1 MELNLKKCYKELAV
15 EELEE
20 RVLTHFF
27 NVLKSVY
34 LEELVVLLSVY
45 LPWRLLE
52 EKSLRLRLS

>member
-1 MELNLKKCYKELAV
+1 MAV

-34 LEELVVLLSVY
+34 LEELVVFLSVY